1 VLSSVP
7 VRRTF
12 LTAFACAI
20 ALAAPAAASQG
31 NHRGDGSGGVGPGG
45 VGPDGTTQPAPVP
58 GVKAKLLPT
67 GQARAP
73 QGAPIEE
80 QNAIAAANSIDDTGY
95 CTGGGHDSSTR
106 LSRCY
111 DCSGAV
117 SYVLGPKGADILDS
131 PLDSGSLMKWGE
143 RGKGS
148 WITVYTNAG
157 HAMVVIAGLRFDTS
171 QPADGAEGPG
181 WSKDV
186 KSGMV
191 NGPFQKRHF
200 LGL

>member
-1 VLSSVP
+1 MLASP
-7 VRRTF
+7 LLALPAT
-12 LTAFACAI
+12 
-20 ALAAPAAASQG
+20 ALAG

-58 GVKAKLLPT
+58 GTKAKLLPN

-73 QGAPIEE
+73 EGAPIEV
-80 QNAIAAANSIDDTGY
+80 QQAIAAANSIDDTGY
-95 CTGGGHDSSTR
+95 CSAGGHADFE
-106 LSRCY
+106 SRCY

-117 SYVLGPKGADILDS
+117 SYVLGPDGAGLLDS
-131 PLDSGSLMKWGE
+131 PLDSTGFKKWGE

-148 WITVYTNAG
+148 WITVYTNPG
-157 HAMVVIAGLRFDTS
+157 HAFVVIAGLRFDTS
-171 QPADGAEGPG
+171 IPDDGAEGPG

-186 KSGMV
+186 KAGNV
-191 NGPFQKRHF
+191 NGPFQKRHE